1 MHSAALRQA
10 KHSFVTFVQTWVFLL
25 QFAPVFLRGTD
36 YARPMQDYAPQ
47 DLLIDAAKDN
57 ASLVDLPVA
66 SVGVTSATILSPE
79 GVFDTVSLDEA
90 ADQLSREPHL
100 LVNRVVAARR
110 LGLPALN
117 AYDVLELFAFVR
129 PARYCLPTIG
139 GMISALTLEIATGNP
154 EDDCLAIQDIAG
166 RLLEDPAAQTYRYRA
181 GASRV
186 AMMMAR
192 AGWPW
197 GPLALKALEAFPDHS
212 REDGLSVWMALPE
225 WEDGAPP
232 APPGDEPVQ
241 PSESQSRLSELLGE
255 AAESREGQKRYAAAA
270 SHPFQPREIAESP
283 NLQLLEGGTGTGKTL
298 GYIAPASLW
307 AEKND
312 GPVWLS
318 TYTKNLQR
326 QLDQELSRLFPDPK
340 IKAKR
345 AVIRKGRENYA
356 CLLNIEETLRA
367 VMMRANMNSASGGGA
382 GFDRDRILIGLVV
395 RWARFSRDGDMIGG
409 DFPSWLGAH
418 FGAGRI
424 AGLTDRRGECLY
436 SACAHFRKCF
446 VEKTARKA
454 KHADLVVANHALVIT
469 QAATRGDDPDLPRRL
484 VFDEGHH
491 VFDAADSAFSVRLS
505 GLEGAEL
512 RRWIRGK
519 ESGGSTRARGLKSR
533 LEELVADDPNCRAL
547 LDEVLE
553 AARILPSDNWLGR
566 VTGAAAMTRFESFL
580 MLGRAQVLARTN
592 AAGPHG
598 LEAPVTDPIDGLAP
612 AAHSLSEAFVTLS
625 KPMGALAAALAIKLD
640 EESDTLDSTSR
651 GRLEASAR
659 SLKLRADTVG
669 LWASMAESFG
679 SPPPEEFVDWLEV
692 DRIDGRERDIAY
704 CRHFVDPTKP
714 FADVV
719 LSGTHGS
726 LITSATLRD
735 KAGDSDDWSS
745 ADVRTGAQHL
755 MAPPKRLS
763 VASPFDYPDQTRVLI
778 VNDVN
783 KADAIQVAAAYRELF
798 LASGGGALG
807 LFTAI
812 SRLRATYHH
821 IASDLEAAGLPLYG
835 QHVDPVDTAT
845 LVDIFRDEMDA
856 CLLGTDAVRDGVDV
870 PGDSLRLI
878 IFDRV
883 PWPRPTI
890 LHRARR
896 AAFGGRV
903 YDEMLTR
910 LKLSQAYGR
919 LVRRASDRGVFV
931 MLDGQTPTRLLDA
944 FPDGVNVD
952 RIGLSEA
959 VQEVRAWNSGS
970 LPTEGS

>member
-1 MHSAALRQA
+1 MSAR
-10 KHSFVTFVQTWVFLL
+10 SD
-25 QFAPVFLRGTD
+25 FAAVFLRVKA
-36 YARPMQDYAPQ
+36 YARLMQDYAPQ
-47 DLLIDAAKDN
+47 DMLIEAEKDN
-57 ASLVDLPVA
+57 ASLGELPVA
-66 SVGVTSATILSPE
+66 VVGVTSATILTDE
-79 GVFDTVSLDEA
+79 GVFENLSLDEA
-90 ADQLSREPHL
+90 AEQLSSTPHL
-100 LVNRVVAARR
+100 VVNRVLAARR
-110 LGLPALN
+110 LGLPALY
-117 AYDVLELFAFVR
+117 AYDVLELFAFIR

-139 GMISALTLEIATGNP
+139 GLLAALTVNAETGNP
-154 EDDCLAIQDIAG
+154 EDDCLAVQQIAAK
-166 RLLEDPAAQTYRYRA
+166 LLEDPAAQTYRYRA

-192 AGWPW
+192 AGWAW
-197 GPLALKALEAFPDHS
+197 GPLVLKALETYADHS

-232 APPGDEPVQ
+232 PPPGDEPVDGT
-241 PSESQSRLSELLGE
+241 ESQSRLEELLGANSE
-255 AAESREGQKRYAAAA
+255 QREGQKRYAAAA
-270 SHPFQPREIAESP
+270 AHVFQPREVAESP
-283 NLQLLEGGTGTGKTL
+283 NLQLLEAGTGTGKTL

-307 AEKND
+307 AQKND

-326 QLDQELSRLFPDPK
+326 QLDQELSKLFPDPK

-367 VMMRANMNSASGGGA
+367 VMMRANTNAASGGTP

-454 KHADLVVANHALVIT
+454 KHADLVVANHALVVT

-491 VFDAADSAFSVRLS
+491 VFEAADSAFSVRLS

-533 LEELVADDPNCRAL
+533 LEELVADDPSCRAL

-566 VTGAAAMTRFESFL
+566 VTAAAAMTRFESFL
-580 MLGRAQVLARTN
+580 MLSRAQVLARTN
-592 AAGPHG
+592 AGGPHG
-598 LEAPVTDPIDGLAP
+598 IEAPVTDPIDGLAP
-612 AAHSLSEAFVTLS
+612 AAHSLAEAFVTLS
-625 KPMGALAAALAIKLD
+625 KPMGALAAALAVKLD

-669 LWASMAESFG
+669 LWASMAETFG
-679 SPPPEEFVDWLEV
+679 SPPPEDFVDWLEV

-719 LSGTHGS
+719 LSTAHGA

-735 KAGDSDDWSS
+735 KASSDEDWVS
-745 ADVRTGAQHL
+745 ADMRTGAQHL
-755 MAPPKRLS
+755 AMPPRRLS
-763 VASPFDYPDQTRVLI
+763 VASPFDYVGQTRVLI

-783 KADAIQVAAAYRELF
+783 KADAVQVAAAYRELF
-798 LASGGGALG
+798 LASAGGALG

-821 IASDLEAAGLPLYG
+821 IAADLEAAGLPLYG

-845 LVDIFRDEMDA
+845 LVDIFRDETDA

-870 PGDSLRLI
+870 PGDSLRMI
-878 IFDRV
+878 VFDRV
-883 PWPRPTI
+883 PWPRPTL

-896 AAFGGRV
+896 AAFGGRT

-944 FPDGVNVD
+944 FPEGVSVD
-952 RIGLSEA
+952 RLGLVEA
-959 VQEVRAWNSGS
+959 IAEIK
-970 LPTEGS
+970 EFF

>member
-1 MHSAALRQA
+1 MNDLASDDLIIDSEKRSATLD
-10 KHSFVTFVQTWVFLL
+10 V
-25 QFAPVFLRGTD
+25 
-36 YARPMQDYAPQ
+36 
-47 DLLIDAAKDN
+47 
-57 ASLVDLPVA
+57 LPVA
-66 SVGVTSATILSPE
+66 VVGVTSATFLSVDGE
-79 GVFDTVSLDEA
+79 FQHLSLDNA
-90 ADQLSREPHL
+90 ADVISREPHL
-100 LVNRVVAARR
+100 LANRVLAARR
-110 LGLPALN
+110 LGLPSIR
-117 AYDVLELFAFVR
+117 AYDVLELFAFIR
-129 PARYCLPTIG
+129 PARYCLPTVG
-139 GMISALTLEIATGNP
+139 GLIKVLTLDAETGSAEN
-154 EDDCLAIQDIAG
+154 DCLALQAIAK
-166 RLLEDPAAQTYRYRA
+166 RLLDDPVAQTYRYRA
-181 GASRV
+181 GSARI
-186 AMMMAR
+186 ATMMAK

-197 GPLALKALEAFPDHS
+197 GPLALRALETYADNS
-212 REDGLSVWMALPE
+212 REDGLAVWGSLPD

-232 APPGDEPVQ
+232 PPPGDDPVS
-241 PSESQSRLSELLGE
+241 PDESQSRLNLLLGE
-255 AAESREGQKRYAAAA
+255 GAEDRPGQQRFAAAA
-270 SHPFQPREIAESP
+270 THAFRPREVADSP

-298 GYIAPASLW
+298 GYIAPASVW

-318 TYTKNLQR
+318 TFTKNLQR
-326 QLDQELSRLFPDPK
+326 QLDQELSKLYPDPK

-367 VMMRANMNSASGGGA
+367 VMMRANMNSAGGSASAMGV
-382 GFDRDRILIGLVV
+382 DRDRILIGLVV
-395 RWARFSRDGDMIGG
+395 RWARFTRDGDMIGG

-454 KHADLVVANHALVIT
+454 KHADLVVANHALVVT

-491 VFDAADSAFSVRLS
+491 VFEAADSAFSVRLS
-505 GLEGAEL
+505 GLEGSEL

-533 LEELVADDPNCRAL
+533 LEELVADDLSCRAL

-566 VTGAAAMTRFESFL
+566 VTGAAAMSRFESFL
-580 MLGRAQVLARTN
+580 MLGRSQVLARTN
-592 AAGPHG
+592 TSGPHG
-598 LEAPVTDPIDGLAP
+598 LEASVSEPIEGLAP
-612 AAHSLSEAFVTLS
+612 AAHALAEALVGLA
-625 KPMGALAAALAIKLD
+625 KPMGALAFALAHKLD
-640 EESDTLDSTSR
+640 EESETLDSTSR

-659 SLKLRADTVG
+659 SLRLRADTVG
-669 LWASMAESFG
+669 LWASMSETFG
-679 SPPPEEFVDWLEV
+679 SPPAEAFVDWLEV
-692 DRIDGRERDIAY
+692 DRIDGRERDVAY

-719 LSGTHGS
+719 LAGSHGVI
-726 LITSATLRD
+726 ITSATLRD
-735 KAGDSDDWSS
+735 KAGHADDWST
-745 ADVRTGAQHL
+745 ADMRTGAQHL
-755 MAPPKRLS
+755 TVPPRRLN
-763 VASPFDYPDQTRVLI
+763 VASPFDYAAQTKVLI
-778 VNDVN
+778 IGDVN
-783 KADAIQVAAAYRELF
+783 KADPQQVGAAYRALF
-798 LASGGGALG
+798 NVSGGGALG

-821 IASDLEAAGLPLYG
+821 IAADLEQMGLPLYA
-835 QHVDPVDTAT
+835 QHIDPVDTAT
-845 LVDIFRDEMDA
+845 LVDIFRDEKNA

-870 PGDSLRLI
+870 PGESLRMI
-878 IFDRV
+878 VFDRV
-883 PWPRPTI
+883 PWPRPTL

-896 AAFGGRV
+896 AAFGGRL

-919 LVRRASDRGVFV
+919 LIRQANDRGLFI

-944 FPDGVNVD
+944 FPEGVVVE
-952 RIGLSEA
+952 RVGLADA
-959 VQEVRAWNSGS
+959 VEIARQFYRHD
-970 LPTEGS
+970 